1 VLTGVVILLV
11 LLLSTTPVT
20 VVPEPLASQP
30 TPAVDA
36 LVPVPLRA
44 FVLDEV
50 LVPTTVLRLLLLAVM
65 DVVVPVFV
73 LVLVLVFDVAEL
85 PPPHP
90 VDAMIANAI
99 SVLVALFGK

>member
-20 VVPEPLASQP
+20 VVPVPLASQP

-73 LVLVLVFDVAEL
+73 LVLMFDVAEL